1 MILLLW
7 PETEKPINRSLS
19 NRKNLV
25 KLQHFSFIFS
35 GPSSTS
41 SRRSGGTGASGSGRS
56 TADYYQLDKSSPY
69 HHGGGRAGGKK
80 IYKILVLEK
89 IIGI

>member
-7 PETEKPINRSLS
+7 PETEKPTNRITFKSQ
-19 NRKNLV
+19 NLV

-69 HHGGGRAGGKK
+69 HHGGGRAGGKNFFSHSRS
-80 IYKILVLEK
+80 EQFW
-89 IIGI
+89 